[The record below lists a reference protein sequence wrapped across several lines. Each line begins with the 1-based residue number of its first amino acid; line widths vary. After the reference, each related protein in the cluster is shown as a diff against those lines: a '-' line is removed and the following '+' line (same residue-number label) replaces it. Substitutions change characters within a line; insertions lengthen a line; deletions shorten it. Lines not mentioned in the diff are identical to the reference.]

1 MLLDENIIKIL
12 IADKLYNNGLIDEE
26 MYGKC
31 SKPHISSLPGD
42 LRSTDLDK
50 LNSRVD
56 AINENLK
63 KYKDNNKKLNDDLKS
78 INSDLKKEN
87 DTVKGINKRI
97 QSTLVDV
104 DDNFKKFENAFFYEN
119 GVRLKKSELKS
130 KFEDAGIEG
139 YFKDFYD
146 NYTTFKKSYKG
157 FSKEIRGY
165 LKDGFIRQERNL
177 TIRLRDLFDDAYYLH
192 SVLGDCEE
200 RQSQSNA
207 FIFQNSSNPIYNNF
221 DLLDSL
227 YDDGRAPA
235 IRAGVK
241 SERNIRKLE
250 ERKSKVEE
258 DIDLN
263 SKIISDFNDEL
274 KNTKSKINE
283 VK

>member
-63 KYKDNNKKLNDDLKS
+63 KYKDNNKKLKDDLKS

-104 DDNFKKFENAFFYEN
+104 DDNFKKFEKAFFYEN

-274 KNTKSKINE
+274 KNTKSKIKE